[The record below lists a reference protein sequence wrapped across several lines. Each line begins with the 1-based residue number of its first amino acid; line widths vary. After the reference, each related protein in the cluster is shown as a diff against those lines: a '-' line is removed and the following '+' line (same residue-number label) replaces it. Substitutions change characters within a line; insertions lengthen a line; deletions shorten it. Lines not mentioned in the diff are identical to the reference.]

1 MSATPNRASQPP
13 AGKPKK
19 SKDVQFDLATAR
31 RMLPLVRGI
40 VADIVATHA
49 RLGVLVPES
58 EKLER
63 DRRALDWAARQR
75 RYAMTDE
82 IAAAEKAF
90 GAAVAEL
97 ATLGVGLADADAG
110 QVDFPTRIN
119 SRPAAFSWAHGEDA
133 LTHWRYA
140 GEEHRRSIPADW
152 QAGTPIRYRAEP

>member
-40 VADIVATHA
+40 VADIVDSHTKLD
-49 RLGVLVPES
+49 RLVPES

-82 IAAAEKAF
+82 IAQAERAL
-90 GAAVAEL
+90 GAAQSEL
-97 ATLGVGLADADAG
+97 AGLGVTLADPARG
-110 QVDFPTRIN
+110 LVDFPTRIN
-119 SRPAAFSWAHGEDA
+119 SRPAAFSWQHGEGSVG
-133 LTHWRYA
+133 HWRYA
-140 GEEHRRSIPADW
+140 GEEHRRHIPADW
-152 QAGTPIRYRAEP
+152 QGGGPVRSRAEP